1 MPRFCSK
8 KTTRRCPGYRGLFA
22 VFIAM
27 VLCRVAL
34 VNAELLDFSS
44 EDSVI
49 VKADSAWEDAAT
61 DVVHFSGGFTL
72 SAPDWYVSADT
83 AVVYGKLDDPDKV
96 LLHGSPARIFFL
108 RADSDTDSHTDSHTD
123 KATQSGGAPAG
134 RTEGTA
140 SDIEYVRSSNIVK
153 LSGSATLKRDDD
165 VLVSENIEYD
175 VDADRYTASGAGGVN
190 ILINAN
196 R

>member
-1 MPRFCSK
+1 V
-8 KTTRRCPGYRGLFA
+8 
-22 VFIAM
+22 VFVSI
-27 VLCRVAL
+27 VLCRAAL

-44 EDSVI
+44 GDSVI
-49 VKADSAWEDAAT
+49 IKADTAWEDSAT

-83 AVVYGKLDDPDKV
+83 AVVHGKLDDPEKV
-96 LLHGSPARIFFL
+96 RLQGSPARIFFL
-108 RADSDTDSHTDSHTD
+108 RAGSDTESGTDAAARS
-123 KATQSGGAPAG
+123 AGGTPAD

-140 SDIEYVRSSNIVK
+140 SDIEYIRSRNIVK
-153 LSGSATLKRDDD
+153 LSGSATLKREDD

-190 ILINAN
+190 IQIDAN